1 MHPAHYQ
8 KGIAMQYKTITLELI
23 QEKPELYERLRS
35 TKRLLPA
42 MDAYAIELKT
52 YHESWTE
59 QLNEARPNSDPSQI
73 AAEALELAIEQLRES
88 LPSESQATGDETP
101 SLDAAMN
108 FLRRHSP
115 PA

>member
-1 MHPAHYQ
+1 MT
-8 KGIAMQYKTITLELI
+8 QYKTLTLELI
-23 QEKPELYERLRS
+23 CDKPELYERLRS

-52 YHESWTE
+52 SHDAWKDRIGRAS
-59 QLNEARPNSDPSQI
+59 PGSDPSQI
-73 AAEALELAIEQLRES
+73 AAEALELAIQDLRES
-88 LPSESQATGDETP
+88 LPSKSPKDEAGP
-101 SLDAAMN
+101 LSLDAAMN